1 MEGFLNPSEVLK
13 QLKLKKEMVA
23 ADFGSGAGGWAL
35 PLAKI
40 LEEGKV
46 YAIDILEEPLSA
58 LKAKIKLGKIFN
70 IELIKSDVNQT
81 SKLTS
86 ESCDLVLMT
95 NLLFESED
103 KKRVLEEG
111 KRVLKKGAK
120 LLIVDWKL
128 DAPLGPKEGRV
139 SAKEVK
145 ALSEELDLKVE
156 REFEAGIYHWGLIL
170 VKPRSENL
178 TASGK

>member
-1 MEGFLNPSEVLK
+1 MEGFLNPQEILK
-13 QLKLKKEMVA
+13 QLKLKESMVA
-23 ADFGSGAGGWAL
+23 ADFGCGSGGWAL
-35 PLAKI
+35 PLAKT

-46 YAIDILEEPLSA
+46 YAIDILEESLSA

-70 IELIKSDVNQT
+70 IELIKSNVSQT

-95 NLLFESED
+95 NLLFECED

-111 KRVLKKGAK
+111 KRVLKERGKI
-120 LLIVDWKL
+120 LVVDWKQS
-128 DAPLGPKEGRV
+128 APLGPKEGRV

-145 ALSEELDLKVE
+145 ALSEELNLKVE
-156 REFEAGIYHWGLIL
+156 KKFEAGLYHWGLIL
-170 VKPRSENL
+170 VK
-178 TASGK
+178 

>member
-81 SKLTS
+81 SKLTP

-111 KRVLKKGAK
+111 KRVLKKGANF
-120 LLIVDWKL
+120 L
-128 DAPLGPKEGRV
+128 
-139 SAKEVK
+139 
-145 ALSEELDLKVE
+145 
-156 REFEAGIYHWGLIL
+156 
-170 VKPRSENL
+170 
-178 TASGK
+178 